1 VSQGPT
7 PRLEDRLA
15 SLSPAKRALLEK
27 RLQGRQESQPSAP
40 VADPIAIVGMG
51 CRFPGGADSPEAFW
65 SLLAAGV
72 DAISEVPRTRW
83 DVERIFDADTS
94 RAGRTNSRHGGF
106 LDGIDMFDPG
116 FFGISPREASRM
128 DPQQRL
134 FLEVAW
140 EAIDDAGIDV
150 ERLAGTDTGVFAGL
164 HSHASD
170 YFWFD
175 LPSPERMDAFT
186 GPGTSH
192 NIVTGRLSYL
202 FDFQGPS
209 LIVDTACSSSLV
221 AIHLACRSLREKECS
236 VALAGGVNLILSPQF
251 TIALSRLQVLS
262 PDGRCRAFDSRAN
275 GFVRSEGCGVIVL
288 KRLAD
293 ARAAGDRILAL
304 VRGSAVNQDGRTNG
318 ITAPNSQSQQRVM
331 ERALADAGVTGPQIG
346 YVETHGTGTA
356 LGDPIEIEALSAVMG
371 RPRPGGERCV
381 LGAGKSNIGH
391 AEGAAGVAGVIKA
404 VLTLQHRAMAPVVHF
419 QRLNPHISLEGTSF
433 EIPTTVRPWEG
444 NGGPRLA
451 GVSSFGWSGTNAH
464 VVLEEAAEV
473 EKAVPE
479 ASGPWVLPVSARS
492 EGALR
497 ELASRYKD
505 LLTSGADA
513 PSLQDICYSAGVRRT
528 HHDYRI
534 AVEGDTREQ
543 LAGGLA
549 AYIGKQTTWRTAQG
563 RAVSGRR
570 ASVVFVFSGQGPQW
584 WGMGRELLA
593 ASPVFRERI
602 EQCAAALPLKAG
614 WSLMEALTATE
625 SESRLGDTEVAQPAI
640 FALQLA
646 LAAVWESLGVVPA
659 AVVGHSVGEIAAA
672 VVAGALSLEEGMRV
686 AYSRGRFMQEATG
699 GGRMTAVEIG
709 QDEAAR
715 VLKPFAGRVSIAAVN
730 AAGSCVLS
738 GDAAAIDAIVSA
750 LQARGVLCRPLPV
763 NYAFHSAQ
771 MEGAARKLADALGR
785 VTSVAPRIP
794 LLSTVSGEPVTSV
807 SLDGAYWASNVRRT
821 VLFAPAIDA
830 LAARGHRLFL
840 ELGPH
845 PVLGSSIAASGA
857 EGSRRVALPSLHR
870 GRPEQESLLATIG
883 ALYVEGYPIDWR
895 RINPAGRVISL
906 PRYPWQRE
914 RYWLPDASP
923 ATAAAQPVGAH
934 DSAGPVLPGRRIR
947 SPQLRGVIFECALSP
962 SSPAWMADH
971 VIGGRVVVPAAAF
984 VALATAAALA
994 ALPGSAALEDVF
1006 IHRPLVLDAGAR
1018 LVQTILTPDADG
1030 FALEIQSLPQEG
1042 GDEWTLHV
1050 TGRVLAADRGASA
1063 GDRPEAI
1070 AARCTVNVPV
1080 EEHYA
1085 RLERQGADLRTLFQT
1100 ATQIQRGHWEALARV
1115 VLPGALTG
1123 EADHYPVHP
1132 AVIDGCLQPI
1142 IAALPDA
1149 DPRRDA
1155 QYLPQTLGRVQVLR
1169 HAAGPVFSHA
1179 VLRPASN
1186 PQDTRIVA
1194 DIRVTDGA
1202 GVPIALLEGVA
1213 FARVADAQSAASAL
1227 PARLADCVYCVEWIE
1242 TPAGEREALAP
1253 RGTWI
1258 VFVDSQ
1264 GLGDAVIRELEAA
1277 EQTCIRVPAAWSANA
1292 TDGID
1297 PDPASTI
1304 ARHVAGETRVEGI
1317 VHLWSLDV
1325 AANPGASAE
1334 QIANAQ
1340 QHACGSVLSLLQ
1352 AVARQ
1357 DAAIAPTIHVVTRG
1371 AQATGS
1377 EGAPGF
1383 VQASVLGLA
1392 RVAAL
1397 EHPDVRCVCIDI
1409 DPGETNPAESLVT
1422 ELLAR
1427 DAEREIALRH
1437 GRRLARRIVRRAN
1450 PGRADAPL
1458 AGHPPVAL
1466 DIPSRGVI
1474 DNLSLV
1480 PIERRG
1486 PGPREIEIEVRAS
1499 GLNFRDVL
1507 NVLGVYPGD
1516 AGRPGSECA
1525 GRVIAVGSAVTEFG
1539 VGDDVMALA
1548 DGAMATHVVTPAGR
1562 AVRKPAR
1569 LTFDEAASLPIAFLT
1584 AEYALNDLAHLS
1596 RGERVL
1602 IHAAAGG
1609 VGLAAVQIA
1618 RRAGA
1623 EVYATAGSPEKHA
1636 FLHALGVEHV
1646 FSSRSLD
1653 FAAELMERTEGRGVD
1668 VALNSLAGDF
1678 IPRTLSVLARSGRFI
1693 EIGKTDIWGAAEMQ
1707 AARPDVEYHALYLGE
1722 VFESDPARTQAML
1735 GDLADALT
1743 TGALRPLPVR
1753 SFPLDGAADAFR
1765 FMAQAR
1771 HIGKIVL
1778 EQRPA
1783 GSVPRTPSVEPDAT
1797 YLITGGLGSLGLHV
1811 ARWLIDSGARNLLL
1825 AGRHSPDGRAREEIA
1840 SLERRGARIDVVA
1853 SDVASR
1859 TQVDALLAHVET
1871 SMPPLRGIVHAAG
1884 VLDDGVLLE
1893 QDWRRFAAVMAPKVL
1908 GAWNLHEATLGHP
1921 LDMFVLFSSA
1931 ASALGSPGQA
1941 GYASANAFM
1950 DALATH
1956 RHACGLAALSINWGA
1971 WNQGGMAAGM
1981 PERAS
1986 ARWAEHGLVPMPPA
2000 DALALFAEALR
2011 RDDGQLMLAQM
2022 DWGRY
2027 LRQFGRTPALLEDL
2041 VPRQHATASLSAAA
2055 HAPRLVEMIAGLPAV
2070 RRMAALVDHVHA
2082 QALRVLGLPATYPL
2096 DPEQGLRDA
2105 GLDSLM
2111 AVELRNQLQ
2120 ADAGTHLPTTLA
2132 FDYPTVKA
2140 IAGHL
2145 AEAMKVAIDDGQV
2158 STAAESAEDEG
2169 SARLDEMTDAEAE
2182 ALLRAEL
2189 AGLGSVQGLGP
2200 GSGAGSGDE

>member
-1 VSQGPT
+1 MKPGGA
-7 PRLEDRLA
+7 PRLQDRVA
-15 SLSPAKRALLEK
+15 SLSPEKRALLEK
-27 RLQGRQESQPSAP
+27 RLQGRREPAPASAA
-40 VADPIAIVGMG
+40 ADPIAIVGMG

-65 SLLAAGV
+65 SLLVNGV
-72 DAISEVPRTRW
+72 DAISEVPRARW

-94 RAGRTNSRHGGF
+94 RPGTTNSRHGGF

-140 EAIDDAGIDV
+140 EALDDAGIDV
-150 ERLAGTDTGVFAGL
+150 ERLGGTDTGVFAGL

-175 LPSPERMDAFT
+175 LPTPERMDAFT

-202 FDFQGPS
+202 FDFHGPS

-221 AIHLACRSLREKECS
+221 AIHLACQSLREKECS

-304 VRGSAVNQDGRTNG
+304 VRGSAMNQDGRTNG
-318 ITAPNSQSQQRVM
+318 ITAPNSQSQQRVIG
-331 ERALADAGVTGPQIG
+331 RALANAGVTGAQVG

-356 LGDPIEIEALSAVMG
+356 LGDPIEIEALSVVMG
-371 RPRPGGERCV
+371 QPRPAGERCV

-404 VLTLQHRAMAPVVHF
+404 VLSLQHKAMAPVVHF
-419 QRLNPHISLEGTSF
+419 QRLNPHISLEGTPF
-433 EIPTTVRPWEG
+433 EIPTSLRPWEA
-444 NGGPRLA
+444 NGAPRLA

-464 VVLEEAAEV
+464 VVLEEAPAV
-473 EKAVPE
+473 EDPE
-479 ASGPWVLPVSARS
+479 SGASGPWLLPVSARS

-505 LLTSGADA
+505 LLKSGADES
-513 PSLQDICYSAGVRRT
+513 SLRDICYSASARRT

-534 AVEGDTREQ
+534 AIEGNTREQ
-543 LAGGLA
+543 LVEGLD
-549 AYIGKQTTWRTAQG
+549 AYLQGQPGWRTSQG

-570 ASVVFVFSGQGPQW
+570 APVVFVFSGQGPQW

-593 ASPVFRERI
+593 RNAVFRERI
-602 EQCAAALPLKAG
+602 EQCAAALSTMGG
-614 WSLMEALTATE
+614 WSLMDALAAGEAA
-625 SESRLGDTEVAQPAI
+625 SRLRETEVAQPAI
-640 FALQLA
+640 FAVQVA
-646 LAAVWESLGVVPA
+646 LAAVWESWGVVPA

-672 VVAGALSLEEGMRV
+672 VVAGAMSLEEGMRV
-686 AYSRGRFMQEATG
+686 AYNRGRFMQEATG
-699 GGRMTAVEIG
+699 AGRMTAVEIG
-709 QDEAAR
+709 QDEASR
-715 VLKPFAGRVSIAAVN
+715 VVRPFAGRVSIAAVN
-730 AAGSCVLS
+730 AGSSCVLS
-738 GDAAAIDAIVSA
+738 GDAAAIDAIVSGLA
-750 LQARGVLCRPLPV
+750 ARGILCRPLPV
-763 NYAFHSAQ
+763 NYAFHSVQ
-771 MEGAARKLADALGR
+771 MEGAARKLAEALGH
-785 VTSVAPRIP
+785 VKSAAPRIP
-794 LLSTVSGEPVTSV
+794 LVSTVTGQLVTGA
-807 SLDGAYWASNVRRT
+807 SLDAAYWASNVRQT

-840 ELGPH
+840 EIGPH
-845 PVLGSSIAASGA
+845 PVLGSSIVSSGQ

-870 GRPEQESLLATIG
+870 ARPEQESLLATLG

-895 RINPAGRVISL
+895 RIQPAGRVLGL

-914 RYWLPDASP
+914 RYWLPDTSP
-923 ATAAAQPVGAH
+923 ASTTGASRVVGP
-934 DSAGPVLPGRRIR
+934 DSAGAVLPGRRVR
-947 SPQLRGVIFECALSP
+947 SPQLRSVIFECELSE
-962 SSPAWMADH
+962 STPAWMADH

-984 VALATAAALA
+984 VAMAHAAAVT
-994 ALPGSAALEDVF
+994 ALPGGAAIDDIF
-1006 IHRPLVLDAGAR
+1006 IHRPLALDSGAR
-1018 LVQTILTPDADG
+1018 LVQTILTPDGVG
-1030 FALEIQSLPQEG
+1030 FTLEIQSLETAG
-1042 GDEWTLHV
+1042 DDEWTLHV
-1050 TGRVLAADRGASA
+1050 TGRVSAVAGGASA
-1063 GDRPEAI
+1063 GERPDTI
-1070 AARCTVNVPV
+1070 AARCALDVPV
-1080 EEHYA
+1080 KEHYA
-1085 RLERQGADLRTLFQT
+1085 ALERQGADLRPLFQS
-1100 ATQIQRGHWEALARV
+1100 AEQIVSGDSEALARV
-1115 VLPGALTG
+1115 GLPDALAA
-1123 EADHYPVHP
+1123 EADHYAIHP
-1132 AVIDGCLQPI
+1132 SVIDGCLQPI
-1142 IAALPDA
+1142 LQALA
-1149 DPRRDA
+1149 GGDPRRDA
-1155 QYLPQTLGRVQVLR
+1155 PYLPQTLGHVRVLR
-1169 HAAGPVFSHA
+1169 NAAGPVFSHA
-1179 VLRPASN
+1179 VLRRASN

-1194 DIRVTDGA
+1194 DIRVMDAEGA
-1202 GVPIALLEGVA
+1202 LVALLEGVA
-1213 FARVADAQSAASAL
+1213 FARVADPQGTSAAL
-1227 PARLADCVYCVEWIE
+1227 PARLADCVYATGWTEVPGTE
-1242 TPAGEREALAP
+1242 PANPIAEGK
-1253 RGTWI
+1253 WI
-1258 VFVDSQ
+1258 VFVDRQ
-1264 GLGDAVIRELEAA
+1264 GVGETLATALEAA
-1277 EQTCIRVPAAWSANA
+1277 GQSCVRVTPESASKAGEGRDVDVAA
-1292 TDGID
+1292 
-1297 PDPASTI
+1297 TI
-1304 ARHVAGETRVEGI
+1304 ARHSADAARIAGI

-1325 AANPGASAE
+1325 AAAPRASTE
-1334 QIANAQ
+1334 QIEKEQ
-1340 QHACGSVLSLLQ
+1340 QHACGSALQLLQ
-1352 AVARQ
+1352 AIARM
-1357 DAAIAPTIHVVTRG
+1357 DPVTAPSVHIVTRG
-1371 AQATGS
+1371 AQPAGS

-1383 VQASVLGLA
+1383 AQASVLGLA

-1397 EHPDVRCVCIDI
+1397 EHPGVRCACVDL
-1409 DPGETNPAESLVT
+1409 DPGETSPAESLLA
-1422 ELLAR
+1422 ELLTR
-1427 DAEREIALRH
+1427 DGEREIALRH
-1437 GRRLARRIVRRAN
+1437 GRRLARRIVRH
-1450 PGRADAPL
+1450 
-1458 AGHPPVAL
+1458 AGERRRESGSIECRPVAL
-1466 DIPSRGVI
+1466 DIPVRGVI

-1525 GRVIAVGSAVTEFG
+1525 GRVSAVGSDVTEFQ

-1548 DGAMATHVVTPAGR
+1548 DGAMATHVVTPADR

-1584 AEYALNDLAHLS
+1584 AEYALQDLAHLS

-1618 RRAGA
+1618 LRAGA
-1623 EVYATAGSPEKHA
+1623 EVYATAGSPEKHQ
-1636 FLHALGVEHV
+1636 FLHALGVQHV

-1653 FAAELMERTEGRGVD
+1653 FAAELMDRTGGRGVD
-1668 VALNSLAGDF
+1668 IALNSLAGEF
-1678 IPRTLSVLARSGRFI
+1678 IPRTLSVLAPSGRFV
-1693 EIGKTDIWGAAEMQ
+1693 EIGKTAIWGAAEMK

-1722 VFESDPARTQAML
+1722 VFESNPARTREML
-1735 GDLADALT
+1735 IGLADALT

-1753 SFPLDGAADAFR
+1753 AFPVENAADAFR

-1771 HIGKIVL
+1771 HIGKIAL
-1778 EQRPA
+1778 AQPS
-1783 GSVPRTPSVEPDAT
+1783 GTSLHRTPAIDPDAT

-1811 ARWLIDSGARNLLL
+1811 ARWLVDSGARHLLL
-1825 AGRHSPDGRAREEIA
+1825 AGRHAPSDAARQEIGA
-1840 SLERRGARIDVVA
+1840 LENRGARIDIVA
-1853 SDVASR
+1853 ADVALR
-1859 TQVDALLAHVET
+1859 GDVDDLVAHVNA

-1893 QDWRRFAAVMAPKVL
+1893 QDWRRFAAVMGPKVL
-1908 GAWNLHEATLGHP
+1908 GGWNLHEATLGLP
-1921 LDMFVLFSSA
+1921 IDLFVMFSSV
-1931 ASALGSPGQA
+1931 ASALGSPGQS
-1941 GYASANAFM
+1941 GYACANAFM
-1950 DALATH
+1950 DALAQY
-1956 RHACGLAALSINWGA
+1956 RRACGLPGLSINWGA
-1971 WNQGGMAAGM
+1971 WTQGGMAAGM
-1981 PERAS
+1981 SQRS
-1986 ARWAEHGLVPMPPA
+1986 SLRWAEHGLGAMAPG
-2000 DALALFAEALR
+2000 DALALLADALR
-2011 RDDGQLMLAQM
+2011 RDDAQLMLVQM
-2022 DWGRY
+2022 DWARY
-2027 LRQFGRTPALLEDL
+2027 LRQFERTPPPLEKL
-2041 VPRQHATASLSAAA
+2041 VPPRHATSAGSAAPQA
-2055 HAPRLVEMIAGLPAV
+2055 SARLAGTIAALPAV

-2120 ADAGTHLPTTLA
+2120 SDAETHLPTTLA

-2145 AEAMKVAIDDGQV
+2145 AEVMKISLDIATVPDRASAAPEDG
-2158 STAAESAEDEG
+2158 AANF
-2169 SARLDEMTDAEAE
+2169 DEMTDAEAE

-2189 AGLGSVQGLGP
+2189 AGLGTAQGP
-2200 GSGAGSGDE
+2200 GSSDD